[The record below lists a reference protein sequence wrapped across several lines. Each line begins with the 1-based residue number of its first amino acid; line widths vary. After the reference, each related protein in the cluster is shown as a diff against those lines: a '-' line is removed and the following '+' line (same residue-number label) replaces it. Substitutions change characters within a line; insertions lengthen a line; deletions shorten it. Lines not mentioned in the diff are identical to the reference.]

1 MRNNK
6 YLKDSIELER
16 DTHTLLIHF
25 EYIEESETNYKG
37 LDVLQV
43 LYNGVTDVTFNY
55 LDMIDVDELEEEIIE
70 LIND

>member
-16 DTHTLLIHF
+16 DNYTLLIYF
-25 EYIEESETNYKG
+25 EYIEERETNYKG

-43 LYNGVTDVTFNY
+43 LYNGVTDVTLNY
-55 LDMIDVDELEEEIIE
+55 LDMIDEDELEDEIME